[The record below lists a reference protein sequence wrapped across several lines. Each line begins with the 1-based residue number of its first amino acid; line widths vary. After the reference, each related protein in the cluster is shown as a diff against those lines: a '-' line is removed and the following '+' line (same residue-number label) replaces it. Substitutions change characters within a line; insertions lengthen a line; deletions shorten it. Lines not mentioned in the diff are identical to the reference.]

1 METLD
6 PELKEFLEK
15 RGGEKLRKTCSDYAK
30 DEQLLTNV
38 ENEIFLIMI
47 GVEYVGN
54 LILYLKTLVFQNS
67 SGTTFR
73 SWLRKCSL

>member
-47 GVEYVGN
+47 GVEYVG
-54 LILYLKTLVFQNS
+54 I
-67 SGTTFR
+67 
-73 SWLRKCSL
+73 